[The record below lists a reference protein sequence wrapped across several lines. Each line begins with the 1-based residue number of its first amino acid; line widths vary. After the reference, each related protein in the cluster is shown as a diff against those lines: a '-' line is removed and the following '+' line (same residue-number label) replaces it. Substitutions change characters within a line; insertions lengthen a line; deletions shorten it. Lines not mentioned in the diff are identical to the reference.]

1 MADSR
6 NQLLGPLLRDVSRSF
21 YLTLRVLPGS
31 IRFQIGLA
39 YLLARTTDTIAD
51 TGLIALEKR
60 LQALDLL
67 KSRILGKSQA
77 PLNFTE
83 FAQHQGTPAERIL
96 LEKCEST
103 LGLPQTLNPG
113 DLQLVREVIGTI
125 TSGQELDL
133 QRFSLATA
141 NRIVALRTGEE
152 LDDYTYRV
160 AGCVGEFWTKM
171 CLTHLFPNRGLD
183 ESYLLA
189 KGVCFGQGLQL
200 VNVLRDL
207 AADLQNGR
215 CYLPAD
221 QLAARGLRP
230 EDLVKLENE
239 ARLRPVYDAWL
250 ARAEAHLVAGWDYTN
265 ALPRGSVR
273 VRLACAWPIQIGLET
288 IRLLRASPI
297 LDPQKRL
304 KVSRREVKKLMLR
317 SILLYPFP
325 AWKGLV
331 RIPSSG

>member
-1 MADSR
+1 MAEPR

-21 YLTLRVLPGS
+21 YLTLRVLPAR
-31 IRFQIGLA
+31 IRPQIGLA

-51 TGLIALEKR
+51 TGLISLDKR
-60 LQALDLL
+60 LEALDAL
-67 KSRILGKSQA
+67 KSQILGKSEL

-83 FAQHQGTPAERIL
+83 LAQHQGTPAERIL
-96 LEKCEST
+96 LERCDST
-103 LGLPQTLNPG
+103 LGLLQALNPG
-113 DLQLVREVIGTI
+113 DLRLVRDVIGTI

-133 QRFSLATA
+133 QRFGGATA
-141 NRIVALRTGEE
+141 NRIIALLTGEE
-152 LDDYTYRV
+152 LEDYTYRV

-171 CLTHLFPNRGLD
+171 CLTHLYPNRGLD

-189 KGVCFGQGLQL
+189 KGICFGQGLQL

-221 QLAARGLRP
+221 QLIACGLKP
-230 EDLVKLENE
+230 EDLLKPESE
-239 ARLRPVYDAWL
+239 TQLRPIYDAWL
-250 ARAEAHLVAGWDYTN
+250 ARAEEHLMAGWAYTN
-265 ALPRGSVR
+265 ALPRASVR

-288 IRLLRASPI
+288 ITLLRASPI
-297 LDPQKRL
+297 LDPQKRV
-304 KVSRREVKKLMLR
+304 KVPRSQVKKLMLR
-317 SILLYPFP
+317 SVLLYPFP

-331 RIPSSG
+331 RIAPTG